1 MLLLL
6 VRGISPPT
14 RMAAEMRA
22 LEVHHIGHAVL
33 DLDAAVA
40 RYETLLGA
48 TCEHREVVPEQGVEA
63 ASMLVG
69 GDRIE
74 LLAALGDDTPVGRFL
89 AKRGQGMHHIA
100 YRVDG
105 IEQALADAAAA
116 GYELIDE
123 TPRIGLFG
131 LRVAF
136 IHPESADGVLVEL
149 VEPSRN
155 GAEHG

>member
-1 MLLLL
+1 
-6 VRGISPPT
+6 
-14 RMAAEMRA
+14 MRA

-40 RYETLLGA
+40 RYERLLGA
-48 TCEHREVVPEQGVEA
+48 RCEHREVVPEQGVEA

-74 LLAALGDDTPVGRFL
+74 LLAALGEDTPVGRFL
-89 AKRGQGMHHIA
+89 AKRGPGMHHVA

-105 IEQALADAAAA
+105 IQEALDDAAAA
-116 GYELIDE
+116 GCELIDE
-123 TPRIGLFG
+123 TPRVGLFG
-131 LRVAF
+131 LQVAF
-136 IHPESADGVLVEL
+136 IHPESVDGVLVEL